1 MRKFE
6 LRPYNVEYPKIFEEY
21 AKELKEALKDNLKQI
36 YHIGSSSVPGLI
48 SKPIIDII
56 CVVNDL
62 KTISEPILKLGYIGK
77 GELNIPL
84 RLYFERDD
92 KVHVHVMLEDCGEIK
107 WNLMFRNYLL
117 EHKDAREKYSSVKL
131 DLVKKNPNGFPRQK
145 NSISIYTIK

>member
-21 AKELKEALKDNLKQI
+21 AKECSLGSRNGFYNNLKQI

-62 KTISEPILKLGYIGK
+62 KNISEPILKLGYIGK

-131 DLVKKNPNGFPRQK
+131 DLVKKYPNGFRRKK
-145 NSISIYTIK
+145 N